1 METEINGIRIR
12 SNENFFYTGIE
23 TLFRL
28 FQTLETRNVQV

>member
-1 METEINGIRIR
+1 METEINGITIR
-12 SNENFFYTGIE
+12 GNENFFYTGIE

>member
-1 METEINGIRIR
+1 MESQLEATRI
-12 SNENFFYTGIE
+12 FFYTGIE